1 MNAAALLGRYMVTS
15 IRAQMQYPVSTLTLV
30 LGQLVITVTEAVGT
44 WALFDRFGVL
54 KGWTLADI
62 CIFYGTANV
71 TFALTETICRGF
83 DVFGGDFVRTGAF
96 DRILLRPRSAV
107 LQLIGHELRLS
118 RMGRLIQGLTIL
130 ILAST
135 LFGFQWSLAALGLV
149 LWAVFGGIALFTG
162 LYMLQATLSFWTVD
176 GLEIANL
183 FTHGSMTAGQYPM
196 NIYAAWFRRFLT
208 FVVPLA
214 CVAYYP
220 LVAALGRAEPGGAP
234 SWILP
239 LAPLAGFAFLAAS
252 LFAWRFGVSKYT
264 STGS

>member
-1 MNAAALLGRYMVTS
+1 MNAAALIGRYAMTS
-15 IRAQMQYPVSTLTLV
+15 IRAQMQYPLSTLTLV
-30 LGQLVITVTEAVGT
+30 AGQLIITVAEAVGT

-54 KGWTLADI
+54 SGWTLAEI

-71 TFALTETICRGF
+71 TFAFTETICRGF
-83 DVFGGDFVRTGAF
+83 DVFGGDFVRAGAF

-118 RMGRLIQGLTIL
+118 RIGRLIQGMTIL

-135 LFGFQWSLAALGLV
+135 LFGFHWSFGALGLV
-149 LWAVFGGIALFTG
+149 LWAVVGGIALFTG
-162 LYMLQATLSFWTVD
+162 LYMLQATLSFWTGD
-176 GLEIANL
+176 GLKTASL

-220 LVAALGRAEPGGAP
+220 LVAALGRADPGGAP
-234 SWILP
+234 AWILP
-239 LAPLAGFAFLAAS
+239 LAPLAGFAFLGAS